1 MLSLQRKLLWN
12 GDNMRFTNIGMN
24 DMLRILTKSQFEVVN
39 GNPRTN
45 REYTTLQ
52 AYQTVE
58 EWIRYNYRQG
68 WEQI

>member
-1 MLSLQRKLLWN
+1 LLWD

-24 DMLRILTKSQFEVVN
+24 DVLRILTKSQFEVVN

-45 REYTTLQ
+45 KEYVTMQ
-52 AYQTVE
+52 AYQKAE